1 MIELKTIEN
10 EIQLIASIDIPRW
23 TKVIEASWFTQEHEN
38 LFFLPKT
45 NILVND
51 AVPIEDFFI
60 KVTLTGLANF
70 IKVNQKGNTIPVIN
84 YEMEKI
90 EFISYRDIKKDEL
103 ITYTYLPESFPH
115 VTIR

>member
-10 EIQLIASIDIPRW
+10 EIQLIASIDIPRS
-23 TKVIEASWFTQEHEN
+23 TKVLEASWFTQQNEN

-45 NILVND
+45 DIVIND
-51 AVPIEDFFI
+51 VVPVEDLFI
-60 KVTLTGLANF
+60 KVTLTGLAKF
-70 IKVNQKGNTIPVIN
+70 IKANQKGNTVPIIN
-84 YEMEKI
+84 YETEKI

-103 ITYTYLPESFPH
+103 ITYIFLPEGFPH